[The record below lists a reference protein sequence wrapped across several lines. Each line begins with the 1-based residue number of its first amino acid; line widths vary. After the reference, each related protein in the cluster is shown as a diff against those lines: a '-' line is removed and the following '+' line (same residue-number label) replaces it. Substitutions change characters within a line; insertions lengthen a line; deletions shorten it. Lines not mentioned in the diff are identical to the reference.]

1 MARRWLA
8 ASLAVVMLAG
18 CGIGDAKGG
27 GDGDSGYRVGGHE
40 LTEGEFRYGLAPQ
53 RHKDVT
59 LQPDVVLV
67 EGGAEAVRSVTADG
81 LTWTIDANAKGAA
94 DLVPGKVMFA
104 TARGVGRVVDAQR
117 SGDTVA
123 VTIAPVEFTEVVR
136 DGTFASDGAVPLDN
150 ILSYSSEGAL
160 WTDPQA
166 ATEAGAAEPSPAGRS
181 LPVGRALRRA
191 PADRERVEMPRPVA
205 GAPKTTKTNGF
216 EVTPTCCA
224 NGVGA
229 DLRYDDNEIRIQA
242 SVKLI
247 MKSPSARFHLA
258 VSGGKITIAELQ
270 VYGGG
275 GIKIDVSAAS
285 AIGHLRQ
292 LDRTFT
298 IPIDFSVPVGLI
310 LGIPFTL
317 SANQE
322 VLVKTAFSAKDG
334 NVRASGEYA
343 IGGTLGFGYR
353 DGNWGVHKV
362 DGPHIKSSLLES
374 VRGVSVGANG
384 IVLDFKTNF
393 RLGIG
398 ALGFSAGLNF
408 GLVVSTGV
416 ARGSALSQ
424 FFPLVPGERSLDCK
438 GASLTVDTTY
448 NVGYSIPAIV
458 QKVVNF
464 FLRVFNAKPIARS
477 GGIPDPPAR
486 KNIFSRAQY
495 EPKGCQA

>member
-8 ASLAVVMLAG
+8 ALLAVAVFAG
-18 CGIGDAKGG
+18 CGAGG
-27 GDGDSGYRVGGHE
+27 SEDDGGSGYRVGGRE

-53 RHKDVT
+53 RHEDVT

-81 LTWTIDANAKGAA
+81 LTWTIDARAKGVA
-94 DLVPGKVMFA
+94 DLVPGKVMFV
-104 TARGVGRVVDAQR
+104 TARGVGRIVDAQR

-136 DGTFASDGAVPLDN
+136 DGTFASDGPVPLDGVV
-150 ILSYSSEGAL
+150 SYRSEGAL
-160 WTDPQA
+160 WTDEA
-166 ATEAGAAEPSPAGRS
+166 AAAEASAAEPSPAGRS
-181 LPVGRALRRA
+181 LPLRRA
-191 PADRERVEMPRPVA
+191 PADRDRVEMPRPVT
-205 GAPKTTKTNGF
+205 GAPKATQTNGF
-216 EVTPTCCA
+216 TVTPTCCA
-224 NGVGA
+224 DGVGA
-229 DLRYDDNEIRIQA
+229 RLRYDDNEIRLEA
-242 SVKLI
+242 SVMLRMNK
-247 MKSPSARFHLA
+247 PSARFRLA
-258 VSGGKITIAELQ
+258 VAGGKITAAQLQ
-270 VYGGG
+270 VSGGA
-275 GIKIDVSAAS
+275 GIKIDVMAAS

-298 IPIDFSVPVGLI
+298 VPIDFSVPVGLI

-317 SANQE
+317 TANQE
-322 VLVKTAFSAKDG
+322 VLVKTAFSAKNG
-334 NVRASGEYA
+334 NIRASGEYA

-353 DGNWGVHKV
+353 DGDWGAYKI
-362 DGPHIKSSLLES
+362 DGPHIRSSLLDS

-384 IVLDFKTNF
+384 VVLDFKTNF

-398 ALGFSAGLNF
+398 ALGFTAGLNF

-416 ARGSALSQ
+416 ARGSALAQ
-424 FFPLVPGERSLDCK
+424 FFPLVPGERSLDCR
-438 GASLTVDTTY
+438 GASLAVDTTY
-448 NVGYSIPAIV
+448 NVGYTIPAIV

-477 GGIPDPPAR
+477 GGVPNPPAR
-486 KNIFSRAQY
+486 TNIFSRAQY

>member
-1 MARRWLA
+1 MRL
-8 ASLAVVMLAG
+8 G
-18 CGIGDAKGG
+18 GGGG
-27 GDGDSGYRVGGHE
+27 GDGDSGYRVDGRE
-40 LTEGEFRYGLAPQ
+40 LTEGEFRYGLAPR
-53 RHKDVT
+53 RHDGVT

-67 EGGAEAVRSVTADG
+67 EGGAGAVRSVTADG
-81 LTWTIDANAKGAA
+81 LTWTIDAGAKGAA

-104 TARGVGRVVDAQR
+104 TARGVGRVVDARR

-123 VTIAPVEFTEVVR
+123 VTIAPVSFTEVVR
-136 DGTFASDGAVPLDN
+136 DGTFASGDDPVPLDGVV
-150 ILSYSSEGAL
+150 SYSSEGAL

-166 ATEAGAAEPSPAGRS
+166 VTEAEAAQPSPAGRS
-181 LPVGRALRRA
+181 VPLRRA

-205 GAPKTTKTNGF
+205 GAPKSTSTNGF
-216 EVTPTCCA
+216 TVTPTCCA
-224 NGVGA
+224 GGVGA
-229 DLRYDDNEIRIQA
+229 RLRYDDNEIRIEA
-242 SVKLI
+242 GVLLK
-247 MKSPSARFHLA
+247 MNKPSARFHLA
-258 VSGGKITIAELQ
+258 VAGGRITAAELQ
-270 VYGGG
+270 VYGGA
-275 GIKIDVSAAS
+275 GIKVDVSAAS

-322 VLVKTAFSAKDG
+322 VLVKTAFSAKNG

-343 IGGTLGFGYR
+343 IDGTLGFGYR
-353 DGNWGVHKV
+353 DGGWGAYKIG
-362 DGPHIKSSLLES
+362 GPHIKSSLLDS

-384 IVLDFKTNF
+384 IVLDFKTTF

-408 GLVVSTGV
+408 GIVVSTGV
-416 ARGSALSQ
+416 ARGSALAQ
-424 FFPLVPGERSLDCK
+424 FFPLVPGERSLDCR

-448 NVGYSIPAIV
+448 NVGYTIPAVV

-477 GGIPDPPAR
+477 GGVPDPPAR
-486 KNIFSRAQY
+486 RNIFSRAQY